1 MPKISFLEIAILV
14 KEKLQL
20 SIHYSRGMF
29 FPSYAL
35 NIAGSEWFIIFVV
48 IIIFIFPKK
57 IGSISKTIGKFVG
70 EYEKAKGKIMEQ
82 KNMFVS
88 DASMTATTYN
98 HVYKGPQIQGPISS
112 EREKLEVIAKSLNIN
127 SENMVDDEL
136 RNLISLKLKETHNEE
151 TN

>member
-1 MPKISFLEIAILV
+1 
-14 KEKLQL
+14 
-20 SIHYSRGMF
+20 MF

-35 NIAGSEWFIIFVV
+35 NIAGSEWFIIFIV

-88 DASMTATTYN
+88 DASISVED
-98 HVYKGPQIQGPISS
+98 HVYKGPQIQRPISS
-112 EREKLEVIAKSLNIN
+112 EREKLEIIAKSLNIN
-127 SENMVDDEL
+127 SDNILDDEL
-136 RNLISLKLKETHNEE
+136 RNLISLKLKETHSKE

>member
-1 MPKISFLEIAILV
+1 
-14 KEKLQL
+14 
-20 SIHYSRGMF
+20 MF

-35 NIAGSEWFIIFVV
+35 NIAGSEWFIIFIV

-88 DASMTATTYN
+88 DASMTTATN
-98 HVYKGPQIQGPISS
+98 NQVYKGPQIQRPISS
-112 EREKLEVIAKSLNIN
+112 EREKLEIIAKSLNIN
-127 SENMVDDEL
+127 SENMGDDEL
-136 RNLISLKLKETHNEE
+136 RNLISFKLKETHNGE